1 MTPIKQAEE
10 RAPVKRETKR
20 EEKEE
25 AKPPEPLKEPDNE
38 LERLAKILGRAN
50 PGASEE
56 SIRKEAA
63 AMVTVVPG
71 ETGREAEKP

>member
-1 MTPIKQAEE
+1 MTPIKQTEE
-10 RAPVKRETKR
+10 RAPVKKESKR
-20 EEKEE
+20 EEKAE
-25 AKPPEPLKEPDNE
+25 AKQPGPLKEPDNE

>member
-1 MTPIKQAEE
+1 M
-10 RAPVKRETKR
+10 KRETKR

-25 AKPPEPLKEPDNE
+25 AKPLEPLKEPDSE

-63 AMVTVVPG
+63 AMVTTVPG
-71 ETGREAEKP
+71 QTGREAEKP